1 MLRVMHK
8 TSARKTAASINFQ
21 KMDYWL
27 LGAICSLIM
36 LGIIMVTSASIVIA
50 DRKLGQPFYYT
61 IHQSIYALLGI
72 IAALI
77 VYTIPLKFWF
87 KIAFVILSAC
97 ILALVLVLIPG
108 IGKEVNGSV
117 RWINLGFATVQFSE
131 FVKLGMI
138 IYFSSYIVRHRDALT
153 QNISAFIKPLLLL
166 GIICS
171 LLILEPDF
179 GTSVVILATTFA
191 LLFLS
196 GVPLWQFLILL
207 TIVAGILGLVAV
219 AAPYRIERLTSFM
232 DPWSDQFNSG
242 YQLTQA
248 LIAFGR
254 GEWLGVGLGSSVQ
267 KLFYLPEAHTDFV
280 FAVLAEE
287 LGLVGAVS
295 TLALYVLLVYRG
307 IIIGLQAEQR
317 EDRFAAY
324 ICYGISFWVGIQ
336 TLVNVG
342 VNTGMLPTKGLT
354 LPFISYGGNSLF
366 VICIAMG
373 LLFRADFENRL
384 ALRGSHFSGRSYVTS

>member
-1 MLRVMHK
+1 MG
-8 TSARKTAASINFQ
+8 ADFQ

-27 LGAICSLIM
+27 LGAVCALIM
-36 LGIIMVTSASIVIA
+36 LGITMVTSASIVIA
-50 DRKLGQPFYYT
+50 ERKLGQPFYYT

-77 VYTIPLKFWF
+77 VYTIPIKVWF
-87 KIAFVILSAC
+87 KTAFIVLSLC
-97 ILALVLVLIPG
+97 ILALTLVLVPG

-117 RWINLGFATVQFSE
+117 RWIDFGFATVQFSE

-138 IYFSSYIVRHRDALT
+138 IYFSSYIVRHQEALT
-153 QNISAFIKPLLLL
+153 KTISAFIKPLLLL

-179 GTSVVILATTFA
+179 GTSVVILATTFT

-196 GVPLWQFLILL
+196 GVPLWQFTILL
-207 TIVAGILGLVAV
+207 TIVAGILGMVAV

-254 GEWLGVGLGSSVQ
+254 GEWFGVGLGSSIQ

-307 IIIGLQAEQR
+307 IIIGLRAEQR
-317 EDRFAAY
+317 DDRFAAFL
-324 ICYGISFWVGIQ
+324 CYGISFWVGIQ

-373 LLFRADFENRL
+373 LLFRTDFENRL
-384 ALRGSHFSGRSYVTS
+384 AMRGSHFSGRSYSTG

>member
-1 MLRVMHK
+1 MHNP
-8 TSARKTAASINFQ
+8 AVRKAAVNIDFQ

-61 IHQSIYALLGI
+61 IHQSIYAMLGI

-97 ILALVLVLIPG
+97 IVALVLVLIPG
-108 IGKEVNGSV
+108 VGKEVNGSV
-117 RWINLGFATVQFSE
+117 RWINFGFATVQFSE

-153 QNISAFIKPLLLL
+153 QSISAFIKPLLLL
-166 GIICS
+166 GVICS

-317 EDRFAAY
+317 EDPFAAY

-384 ALRGSHFSGRSYVTS
+384 AARGSHFSGRSYVNS

>member
-1 MLRVMHK
+1 MKRNNIPLGQQAK
-8 TSARKTAASINFQ
+8 T
-21 KMDYWL
+21 DYWL
-27 LGAICSLIM
+27 LGSVIALIL
-36 LGIIMVTSASIVIA
+36 LGITMVTSASIVIA
-50 DRKLGQPFYYT
+50 DRKFGQPFYYT
-61 IHQSIYALLGI
+61 LHQSVYALLGL
-72 IAALI
+72 IAAI
-77 VYTIPLKFWF
+77 VIYTIPMRFWF
-87 KIAFVILSAC
+87 KIAFVILTAC
-97 ILALVLVLIPG
+97 FLALVLVLIPG
-108 IGKEVNGSV
+108 LGKEVNGSV
-117 RWINLGFATVQFSE
+117 RWINLGFVTIQFSE

-138 IYFSSYIVRHRDALT
+138 IYFSSYIVRHQESLLT
-153 QNISAFIKPLLLL
+153 NLSAFIKPLLLL
-166 GIICS
+166 GVICS

-179 GTSVVILATTFA
+179 GTAVVILAISFA

-196 GVPLWQFLILL
+196 GVPLWQFIVLL
-207 TIVAGILGLVAV
+207 VMVGALLAVVAV

-254 GEWLGVGLGSSVQ
+254 GEWFGVGLGSSVQ

-295 TLALYVLLVYRG
+295 TLALYVLAVYRG
-307 IIIGLQAEQR
+307 IIIGLTAER
-317 EDRFAAY
+317 RDDRFAAFV
-324 ICYGISFWVGIQ
+324 CYGISFWVGIQ
-336 TLVNVG
+336 TLINVG

-366 VICIAMG
+366 VVCAAMG
-373 LLFRADFENRL
+373 LLFRTDFENRV
-384 ALRGSHFSGRSYVTS
+384 AERGSHLSGKSYVLT

>member
-1 MLRVMHK
+1 MKRNTIPLGHQAK
-8 TSARKTAASINFQ
+8 T
-21 KMDYWL
+21 DYWL
-27 LGAICSLIM
+27 LGSVIALIL
-36 LGIIMVTSASIVIA
+36 LGITMVTSASIVIA
-50 DRKLGQPFYYT
+50 DRKFGQPFYYT
-61 IHQSIYALLGI
+61 LHQSVYALLGL
-72 IAALI
+72 IAAI
-77 VYTIPLKFWF
+77 VIYTIPMRFWF
-87 KIAFVILSAC
+87 KIAFVILTAC
-97 ILALVLVLIPG
+97 FLALVLVLIPG
-108 IGKEVNGSV
+108 VGKEVNGSV
-117 RWINLGFATVQFSE
+117 RWINLGFVTIQFSE

-138 IYFSSYIVRHRDALT
+138 IYFSSYIVRHQESLLT
-153 QNISAFIKPLLLL
+153 NLSAFIKPLLLL

-179 GTSVVILATTFA
+179 GTAVVILAISFA

-196 GVPLWQFLILL
+196 GVPLWQFIVLL
-207 TIVAGILGLVAV
+207 VMVGALLAVVAV

-254 GEWLGVGLGSSVQ
+254 GEWFGVGLGSSVQ

-295 TLALYVLLVYRG
+295 TLALYVLAVYRG
-307 IIIGLQAEQR
+307 IIIGLTAER
-317 EDRFAAY
+317 RDDRFAAFV
-324 ICYGISFWVGIQ
+324 CYGISFWVGIQ
-336 TLVNVG
+336 TLINVG

-366 VICIAMG
+366 VVCAAMG
-373 LLFRADFENRL
+373 LLFRTDFENRV
-384 ALRGSHFSGRSYVTS
+384 AERGSHLSGKSYVLT

>member
-1 MLRVMHK
+1 MSNVAMLNKVGVK
-8 TSARKTAASINFQ
+8 ADFQ
-21 KMDYWL
+21 KADYWL
-27 LGAICSLIM
+27 LGSICALIM
-36 LGIIMVTSASIVIA
+36 LGITMVTSASIVIA

-61 IHQSIYALLGI
+61 IHQSIYAVLGI

-77 VYTIPLKFWF
+77 VYTIPIKFWF
-87 KIAFVILSAC
+87 KTAFIVLSLC
-97 ILALVLVLIPG
+97 ILALTLVLVPG

-117 RWINLGFATVQFSE
+117 RWINFGFATVQFSE

-138 IYFSSYIVRHRDALT
+138 IYFSSYIVRHQEALT
-153 QNISAFIKPLLLL
+153 KRISAFIKPLLLL
-166 GIICS
+166 GVICS

-179 GTSVVILATTFA
+179 GTSVVILATTFT
-191 LLFLS
+191 LLFLA
-196 GVPLWQFLILL
+196 GVPLWQFTILL
-207 TIVAGILGLVAV
+207 TIVACILALVAI

-307 IIIGLQAEQR
+307 IIIGLRAEQR
-317 EDRFAAY
+317 DDRFATFL
-324 ICYGISFWVGIQ
+324 CYGISFWVGIQ

-373 LLFRADFENRL
+373 LLFRTDFENRL
-384 ALRGSHFSGRSYVTS
+384 AMRGSHFSGRSYATG